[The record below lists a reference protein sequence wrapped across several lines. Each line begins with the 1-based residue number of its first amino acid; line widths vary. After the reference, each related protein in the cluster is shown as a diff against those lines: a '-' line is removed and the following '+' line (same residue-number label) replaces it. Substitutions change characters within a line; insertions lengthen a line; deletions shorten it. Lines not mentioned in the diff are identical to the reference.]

1 MSHNELKFIY
11 KSSVRQNLAG
21 FDMKRI
27 YWSRTIYAV
36 KFSASVI
43 SLDFSTGEEEMSDV
57 YDLDN
62 FPKTRAIRT
71 ISK

>member
-1 MSHNELKFIY
+1 
-11 KSSVRQNLAG
+11 
-21 FDMKRI
+21 MKRI

-43 SLDFSTGEEEMSDV
+43 SLDFSTGEEEMSEV

-62 FPKTRAIRT
+62 FPITRAIRT